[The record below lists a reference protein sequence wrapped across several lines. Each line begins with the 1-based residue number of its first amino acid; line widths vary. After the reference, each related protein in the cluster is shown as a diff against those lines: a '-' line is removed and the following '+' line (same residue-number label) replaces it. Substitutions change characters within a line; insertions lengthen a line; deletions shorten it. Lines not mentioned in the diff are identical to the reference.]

1 MSKLLL
7 ATTNRGK
14 INEYRLLLKGIP
26 FEMVTPVDEGI
37 RIDVEEN
44 YNSMV
49 ENATH
54 KAVTFADA
62 SGLIALADDS
72 GLEVDALGGEPGV
85 RSARYAGDEANDSE
99 RIDYLLQKMKHIPAG
114 KRTAAFKCVIA
125 IAVPSG
131 KVETCS
137 GECRG
142 IINFEPRGNNGFG
155 YDPVFFIPE
164 LNQTMAEITPEMKNG
179 ISHRARAA
187 QKAYRILEQIAEK
200 ATT

>member
-14 INEYRLLLKGIP
+14 INEYRSLLRGIP
-26 FEMVTPVDEGI
+26 FEIVTPMEEGI
-37 RIDVEEN
+37 HIDVEEN
-44 YNSMV
+44 YGTMV

-54 KAVTFADA
+54 KAVTYAIT
-62 SGLIALADDS
+62 SGCIALADDS

-85 RSARYAGDEANDSE
+85 RSARYAGDGASDSE
-99 RIDYLLQKMKHIPAG
+99 RIDYLLDKMNNIPAES
-114 KRTAAFKCVIA
+114 RAASFKCVIA
-125 IAVPSG
+125 IATPSG

-137 GECRG
+137 GECHG
-142 IINFEPRGNNGFG
+142 TINFEPRGENGFG

-164 LNQTMAEITPEMKNG
+164 LNQTMAELIPEAKNK

-200 ATT
+200 ASL

>member
-1 MSKLLL
+1 MSILLL

-14 INEYRLLLKGIP
+14 INEYLSLLKGIP
-26 FEMVTPVDEGI
+26 FKMVTPVEEGMH
-37 RIDVEEN
+37 IDVEEN
-44 YNSMV
+44 YSSME

-54 KAVTFADA
+54 KAVTFASA

-85 RSARYAGDEANDSE
+85 RSARYAGDNASDAE
-99 RIDYLLQKMKHIPAG
+99 RVAYLLDKMKDIPAE
-114 KRTAAFKCVIA
+114 KRAARFKCVIA
-125 IAVPSG
+125 IALPSG
-131 KVETCS
+131 NVETCS

-142 IINFEPRGNNGFG
+142 IINFEPRGVNGFG

-164 LNQTMAEITPEMKNG
+164 LNKTMAELTPELKNK

-187 QKAYRILEQIAEK
+187 QKAYRVLEQIEEK
-200 ATT
+200 AS

>member
-1 MSKLLL
+1 MPKLLL

-14 INEYRLLLKGIP
+14 INEYRSLLKGIP
-26 FEMVTPVDEGI
+26 FELVTPMEEGV
-37 RIDVEEN
+37 RISVEEN

-54 KAVTFADA
+54 KAMTFADT

-85 RSARYAGDEANDSE
+85 RSARYAGDGASDSD
-99 RIDYLLQKMKHIPAG
+99 RIDYLLDKMKNIPAE
-114 KRTAAFKCVIA
+114 KRSASFKCVIA
-125 IAVPSG
+125 ISVPWE

-142 IINFEPRGNNGFG
+142 AINFEPRGNNGFG

-164 LNQTMAEITPEMKNG
+164 LNQTMAELTLEVKNK
-179 ISHRARAA
+179 ISHRARAVE
-187 QKAYRILEQIAEK
+187 KAYRILEQIAEK
-200 ATT
+200 AIP

>member
-1 MSKLLL
+1 MSKVLL

-14 INEYRLLLKGIP
+14 INEYRSLLEGIP
-26 FEMVTPVDEGI
+26 FKIVTPMEEGI
-37 RIDVEEN
+37 YIDVEEN
-44 YNSMV
+44 YDTMV

-54 KAVTFADA
+54 KAVTYADT
-62 SGLIALADDS
+62 SGCIALADDS

-85 RSARYAGDEANDSE
+85 RSARYAGDGASDSE
-99 RIDYLLQKMKHIPAG
+99 RIDYLLDKMKNIPAQS
-114 KRTAAFKCVIA
+114 RAASFKCVIA
-125 IAVPSG
+125 IATPSG

-137 GECRG
+137 GECSG
-142 IINFEPRGNNGFG
+142 TINFEPRGENGFG

-164 LNQTMAEITPEMKNG
+164 LNQTMAELTPEAKNK

-200 ATT
+200 ASL